1 MFQEEDLPVAIKKLT
16 EFFQQQNETA
26 VRVKILSLMGD
37 IGIEYTTDV
46 QVIFMYI
53 FWLKYVK
60 M

>member
-53 FWLKYVK
+53 F
-60 M
+60 